1 MEPFKVKL
9 AKLLGGVTKCCNK
22 EVGYSLSCGL
32 SYTIIDTVPQQCKI
46 CSKHILPAN
55 VNRYL
60 KNEKPIFHLMCNIN
74 SYLIQHDFYALLSVD
89 DYIEVNSLLEDIQ
102 HNIQKLHSSAVLR
115 GYKQRLNN
123 LKEKNWQ
130 CFELFN
136 LIELSLEYQYEDNIQ
151 AFFTKLSGRE
161 RFNFIIADVIF
172 PEAFST
178 KKLLKKPPTSVE
190 DVNNLVSV
198 LYNKVPGDFLS
209 TEVMGILAD
218 AVEEYIPDIP
228 TEVLSH
234 LRDIKMPHYRG
245 CWAVEY
251 LMGSFNNV

>member
-9 AKLLGGVTKCCNK
+9 EKLLGGTTKCCHK
-22 EVGYSLSCGL
+22 EVGYSLSRKVYYPILNTCKQCYSNYTL
-32 SYTIIDTVPQQCKI
+32 S
-46 CSKHILPAN
+46 N
-55 VNRYL
+55 VDRHL

-74 SYLIQHDFYALLSVD
+74 SYLIQHDFYVLLTVEE
-89 DYIEVNSLLEDIQ
+89 YIDVSSLLEDIQ
-102 HNIQKLHSSAVLR
+102 HNIQKLQSPTITILS
-115 GYKQRLNN
+115 GYKQRLDK

-136 LIELSLEYQYEDNIQ
+136 LIELSLEYQYEDNIV
-151 AFFTKLSGRE
+151 AFFTKFRNRE
-161 RFNFIIADVIF
+161 RFNSIITDVF
-172 PEAFST
+172 PEEPST

-190 DVNNLVSV
+190 DVNNLISV
-198 LYNKVPGDFLS
+198 LYNMPGDFLS

-228 TEVLSH
+228 TKILSH

-251 LMGSFNNV
+251 LRGSFNNV